1 MMPLAMPWILRC
13 AQYDRGRKMGRPI
26 LAILLVAIAT
36 CARGEEA
43 SPLRV
48 DVAYAS
54 SHVFRGVERAGDS
67 AQAAVEFNRDRLR
80 GGIWVNQPFDRGDT
94 REVNLN
100 ATYAWQAT
108 DGFTLEAS
116 VAHAWFDEVPGGG
129 VDSSFE
135 VGLTATLASASGFT
149 PSFAYYHDLRLRA
162 DTMQASVARSI
173 ALTKLGAFLEVNV
186 FAGWVSG
193 NDWRPDAPGPRRHDS
208 YGYWGGAVHL
218 PYRVGAH
225 TTVVAGL
232 HYADS
237 FGRSATNGPFGRA
250 SSGNLWVTFGVTF
263 DF

>member
-1 MMPLAMPWILRC
+1 MRFPLKFSVVGL
-13 AQYDRGRKMGRPI
+13 G
-26 LAILLVAIAT
+26 LLVWAQGWAQ
-36 CARGEEA
+36 EE
-43 SPLRV
+43 SPPLRV

-54 SHVFRGVERAGDS
+54 RHVFRGVERAGDS
-67 AQAAVEFNRDRLR
+67 AQAAVEFSRDSFR
-80 GGIWVNQPFDRGDT
+80 GGLWVNQPFAGDDP

-100 ATYAWQAT
+100 AAYAWQPA

-116 VAHAWFDEVPGGG
+116 VAHTWFDEVPGGG
-129 VDSSFE
+129 VDRSLE
-135 VGLTATLASASGFT
+135 AGLTATLTPVGGFT
-149 PSFAYYHDLRLRA
+149 PSFGYYHDFRLRS
-162 DTMQASVARSI
+162 DTVQTSVARSI

-193 NDWRPDAPGPRRHDS
+193 DDWRPDAPGPRRHDS
-208 YGYWGGAVHL
+208 YGYWGGEVHL

-250 SSGNLWVTFGVTF
+250 SRGNLWVTLGVTL

>member
-1 MMPLAMPWILRC
+1 MRFFLNISVLGLGLLAWTPGWT
-13 AQYDRGRKMGRPI
+13 Q
-26 LAILLVAIAT
+26 
-36 CARGEEA
+36 EA
-43 SPLRV
+43 PPPLRV

-54 SHVFRGVERAGDS
+54 GYVFRGVERAGVS
-67 AQAAVEFNRDRLR
+67 VQAAVEFNRDRLR

-100 ATYAWQAT
+100 AAYTWQPA

-129 VDSSFE
+129 VDRSFE
-135 VGLTATLASASGFT
+135 TGLTATLAPAGGFT
-149 PSFAYYHDLRLRA
+149 PSFAYYHDFRLRA

-173 ALTKLGAFLEVNV
+173 ALTKLGAFLELNF
-186 FAGWVSG
+186 FAGWTSG
-193 NDWRPDAPGPRRHDS
+193 DDWRPDAPGLRRHDS

-250 SSGNLWVTFGVTF
+250 SSGNLWAAFGVTF